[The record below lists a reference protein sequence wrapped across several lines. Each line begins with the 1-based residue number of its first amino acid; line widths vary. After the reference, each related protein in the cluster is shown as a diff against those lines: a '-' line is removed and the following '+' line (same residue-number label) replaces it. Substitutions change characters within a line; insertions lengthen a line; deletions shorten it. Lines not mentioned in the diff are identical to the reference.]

1 MIWLVSTTPKQTD
14 GQTDRQTDT
23 DKIPLISRVC
33 KDLREEIA
41 GGMISKLL
49 LFRDICCK
57 AGPRVLGSVVSL
69 LCDSSSLTNTS
80 SCDSSSGT
88 V

>member
-1 MIWLVSTTPKQTD
+1 M
-14 GQTDRQTDT
+14 
-23 DKIPLISRVC
+23 SRVC

-49 LFRDICCK
+49 LFRDTCCK
-57 AGPRVLGSVVSL
+57 AGPRVLGRDVSL
-69 LCDSSSLTNTS
+69 LWDSSSLTNTS
-80 SCDSSSGT
+80 SWDSSSGT